1 MRAHSTIRHKSR
13 TGHFRLKTEP
23 FTAGWKRAPSSS
35 YVDVVSVYSIG
46 SYSWLRA
53 GAVSASGSTL
63 SFDNYNLAPQAV
75 QVSSASAVVAT
86 VNGSTATLA
95 MTLGN
100 NGVAMCSGSGSC
112 SLSNV
117 VTALEASAAVQQV

>member
-1 MRAHSTIRHKSR
+1 LPIENRA
-13 TGHFRLKTEP
+13 FR
-23 FTAGWKRAPSSS
+23 GWLETCAIL
-35 YVDVVSVYSIG
+35 DIASVYSIG

-117 VTALEASAAVQQV
+117 VTTLETSAAVQQVAHQPESNPVWHLM